1 MFKNL
6 VSIFSLLPAAAI
18 LVSCT
23 TPPPQPVPQPIK
35 LPPPKPPEPVP
46 VIPPVPAPPAY
57 KPPVTSF
64 TDAAEIE
71 DANYP
76 AERIV
81 MARRSVLG
89 VSPIKQR
96 LSKEQINEC
105 MDILSDTLMMEYELF
120 MRPFS
125 PFETKLIVKIQKLEL
140 PIVVRTRLDLLRS
153 TLRNQALLSLREA
166 KRRGIPVSAPAM
178 PGVEDKLFGI
188 SDCVLASAGT
198 PDGNPRYGDVI
209 IRLKQPVKNI
219 GWATPWN
226 GLDFM
231 TGTRP
236 LAQKQN
242 PEGIAAQAGK
252 GQEIK
257 IGFDDLNHLS
267 QYVVI
272 GKDWNRALA
281 YQAILNLRTISA
293 SKQSPEIVE
302 KTLLEATPNAFWQ
315 TLVSEHAGCSLEAKF
330 PGSVSADYFESIEVN
345 EKDLPIVLAWPEA
358 APYKSIIRGIPANA
372 SADSSGL

>member
-6 VSIFSLLPAAAI
+6 VSIFSLLLAAI

-23 TPPPQPVPQPIK
+23 TPPPQPVPPPII
-35 LPPPKPPEPVP
+35 LQTPKTPEPVP
-46 VIPPVPAPPAY
+46 VPPPVPPPAY

-71 DANYP
+71 NADSP

-89 VSPIKQR
+89 FSPLKQR
-96 LSKEQINEC
+96 LTKEQINEC

-120 MRPFS
+120 LRPFS
-125 PFETKLIVKIQKLEL
+125 PFETTLIIKMQKLEL
-140 PIVVRTRLDLLRS
+140 PITVRTRLDLLRGS
-153 TLRNQALLSLREA
+153 LKNQALLSLREA
-166 KRRGIPVSAPAM
+166 GRRGMYPAVPAI
-178 PGVEDKLFGI
+178 PGVEDKLLGGF
-188 SDCVLASAGT
+188 DCVLASAGT
-198 PDGNPRYGDVI
+198 TDGNPRCGDVI

-231 TGTRP
+231 AGPRQ
-236 LAQKQN
+236 LVKKQN
-242 PEGIAAQAGK
+242 PADIYAQADK

-257 IGFDDLNHLS
+257 VGFDDLNHLS

-281 YQAILNLRTISA
+281 YQTILNLRKISA
-293 SKQSPEIVE
+293 SKQSPVILE
-302 KTLLEATPNAFWQ
+302 KILIEAAPNVFWQ
-315 TLVSEHAGCSLEAKF
+315 TLASENIWCSLEAKF
-330 PGSVSADYFESIEVN
+330 PGSVSAGYFESIEVN

-358 APYKSIIRGIPANA
+358 APYKSIIRGVPAKR
-372 SADSSGL
+372 